1 MKTRSLT
8 LCALGLSSVMCV
20 ACSPRHSNPSQIIHA
35 QHALMH
41 EEVVVLD
48 VRTGLE
54 FKSGHL
60 DDAINIPVSELEAR
74 VGELP
79 EDPATPILV
88 HCRSGRRSAR
98 AKIILEQYGYTFVTD
113 GGALKSLTQST
124 SMK

>member
-1 MKTRSLT
+1 
-8 LCALGLSSVMCV
+8 MC
-20 ACSPRHSNPSQIIHA
+20 SKKQRPIRA
-35 QHALMH
+35 QHALMQ

-79 EDPATPILV
+79 EDPSTPILV
-88 HCRSGRRSAR
+88 YCRSGGRSAR
-98 AKIILEQYGYTFVTD
+98 AKLILEQYGYTDVTD

-124 SMK
+124 LTK